1 MACPKG
7 ACCSHTHRAAA
18 AACQPAAVPQPRL
31 GPLLFNPLRL
41 QPGRRVRVHASSAEA
56 GDPTNS
62 SQSAYAPTIPENF
75 CIIESRDAVKDFA
88 NMPIDEVRANINSRR
103 DKIFLLME
111 ELRRLRIQ
119 QRLKGDNEPAR
130 VEIEQ
135 QKYLSALP
143 FLPAISEQTLNTY
156 YTFYAAFFGAV
167 ILFGGLLAP
176 LLEVKIGL
184 GGASYPE
191 FIQSMHLPAQ
201 LAEVDP
207 IVASFCGGA
216 VGVVSALLVV
226 EVNNI
231 KQQIHTR
238 CHYCQGAGYLTCG
251 HCVGS
256 GTDPSSMEGCA
267 FCAGS
272 GKVMCTGCLCT
283 GKQMATEHDPR
294 IDPFT

>member
-1 MACPKG
+1 
-7 ACCSHTHRAAA
+7 
-18 AACQPAAVPQPRL
+18 
-31 GPLLFNPLRL
+31 
-41 QPGRRVRVHASSAEA
+41 
-56 GDPTNS
+56 
-62 SQSAYAPTIPENF
+62 
-75 CIIESRDAVKDFA
+75 
-88 NMPIDEVRANINSRR
+88 MPIVEVRANINSRR

-130 VEIEQ
+130 VEVEQ

-143 FLPAISEQTLNTY
+143 FLPAISEKTLKTY

-167 ILFGGLLAP
+167 IMFGGLLAP
-176 LLEVKIGL
+176 LLEVRIGL
-184 GGASYPE
+184 GGSSYPE

-231 KQQIHTR
+231 KQQIHNR

-256 GTDPSSMEGCA
+256 GTDPGTMEGCA